1 MEEFGL
7 RRGKRKREDEEEI
20 FQQTDGLP
28 KSDFFERKRK
38 KPKVEQQPRKQRRI
52 QRSPRLRKANKPDT
66 FESLYTVG
74 EKLGEGG
81 FGSVFAGTRVSD
93 GLQVAIKFVRK
104 LEDDRYIQNP
114 EDSRSIPVEVAV
126 MQKMSETPVDSVI
139 RLIQWFDEPKRYILI
154 LERPY
159 PCKGLDTL
167 IDIYGGSLSEEMARI
182 FMLQVVQAVFECQK
196 RGVIH
201 RDIKLENI
209 LINMETTEI
218 KLIDFGC
225 GDLIKRSGYNY
236 FEGTFQYCPPEF
248 FITGRYCA
256 TPATVWSLGVL
267 LYEMVCGS
275 VPFKDE
281 SEIIGGPLRFK
292 DDLSDE
298 FCDLV
303 RWCLQRKPIS
313 RPSLQQILKHKWFM
327 PSFPAQ
333 MTEKIIKRS
342 SAQRAEIV

>member
-1 MEEFGL
+1 
-7 RRGKRKREDEEEI
+7 
-20 FQQTDGLP
+20 
-28 KSDFFERKRK
+28 
-38 KPKVEQQPRKQRRI
+38 
-52 QRSPRLRKANKPDT
+52 
-66 FESLYTVG
+66 
-74 EKLGEGG
+74 
-81 FGSVFAGTRVSD
+81 
-93 GLQVAIKFVRK
+93 
-104 LEDDRYIQNP
+104 
-114 EDSRSIPVEVAV
+114 IPVEVAV

-225 GDLIKRSGYNY
+225 GDLIKRFGYNY
-236 FEGTFQYCPPEF
+236 FEGKMESWFCSKLQNSNTTLKNMILRIPYFSFSFIFSGTFQYCPPEF

-292 DDLSDE
+292 DDLSDGKINE
-298 FCDLV
+298 SILMN
-303 RWCLQRKPIS
+303 QRKTHTDYQ
-313 RPSLQQILKHKWFM
+313 L
-327 PSFPAQ
+327 
-333 MTEKIIKRS
+333 
-342 SAQRAEIV
+342 